1 MERVLLTL
9 GGVQLEAVWDE
20 SRSLFVLFEGE
31 VSRPAGPGS
40 LAAFLPRPLSS
51 PPAPRVLTTRRG
63 GLVCARPVLYL
74 ARRAAARRRL
84 PRGQTSAFHHARRRF
99 GDPAQSAPSRRRA
112 GLLTALSAAQN
123 HLPPPRGQPALRV
136 GAAAA
141 VTAPD
146 RKNGTGAWLA
156 QLAPTLP
163 ALRASGIAAGFAQVT
178 EGAFQVQDLG
188 PKGMGVVAARDI
200 EKGELLLKEQPLL
213 VVPVVRD
220 TRQLDAWEQ
229 RILADLADCPQ
240 QQQDSFWELADCHS
254 EVGQKTATGIVRTN
268 GLPIE
273 RADGADVVGL
283 YSTMSRFNH
292 SCVHNVNNSYQEDA
306 GGEVLHALR
315 NIRKG
320 EELCI
325 TYI

>member
-84 PRGQTSAFHHARRRF
+84 PRGQTSAGPKEGSQPCPKFF
-99 GDPAQSAPSRRRA
+99 PRRA
-112 GLLTALSAAQN
+112 LSLLGRKLPTSARAAIPQHSFPCLPLSFVCQLLLSRGERRAQ
-123 HLPPPRGQPALRV
+123 
-136 GAAAA
+136 
-141 VTAPD
+141 
-146 RKNGTGAWLA
+146 
-156 QLAPTLP
+156 

>member
-1 MERVLLTL
+1 M
-9 GGVQLEAVWDE
+9 
-20 SRSLFVLFEGE
+20 
-31 VSRPAGPGS
+31 
-40 LAAFLPRPLSS
+40 
-51 PPAPRVLTTRRG
+51 
-63 GLVCARPVLYL
+63 
-74 ARRAAARRRL
+74 
-84 PRGQTSAFHHARRRF
+84 
-99 GDPAQSAPSRRRA
+99 
-112 GLLTALSAAQN
+112 
-123 HLPPPRGQPALRV
+123 
-136 GAAAA
+136 
-141 VTAPD
+141 
-146 RKNGTGAWLA
+146 
-156 QLAPTLP
+156 
-163 ALRASGIAAGFAQVT
+163 RASGIAAGFAQVT

-325 TYI
+325 TYIDLFSTRQDRQSTLQRVFNFRCTCPACSLTGEALLNSNRSRDRLQQLREALPSAAQQGLGEAVIAKIVELIDQELAGNAAAKTYTYHMGMQCFGDTNRSAALKCAQQAWKEAAVAEGSTSWLSTMLAQQIARFGPEGAA